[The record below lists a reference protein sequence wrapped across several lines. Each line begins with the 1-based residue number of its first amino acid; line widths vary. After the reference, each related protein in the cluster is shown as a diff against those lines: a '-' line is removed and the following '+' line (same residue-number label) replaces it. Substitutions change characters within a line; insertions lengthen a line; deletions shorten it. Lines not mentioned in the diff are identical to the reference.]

1 MKSGCMDGVYKM
13 NNKYDGAKGVW
24 KNSPATHIIMY
35 MDDIK
40 KKLNSEHTT
49 RYHQNRKKGS
59 LLPKWTFA

>member
-35 MDDIK
+35 MDDIYK
-40 KKLNSEHTT
+40 KKP
-49 RYHQNRKKGS
+49 QQ
-59 LLPKWTFA
+59 